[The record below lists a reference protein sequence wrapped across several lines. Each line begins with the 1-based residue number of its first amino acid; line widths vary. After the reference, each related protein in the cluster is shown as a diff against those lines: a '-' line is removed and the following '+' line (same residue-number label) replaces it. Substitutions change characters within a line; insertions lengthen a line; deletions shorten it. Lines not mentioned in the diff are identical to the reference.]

1 MYIKEK
7 NIYISDQHNIMFD
20 LNEYRIFFIT
30 EKLRHYIESG
40 RKTIGDLW
48 NEEEVKILKH
58 VEVMDSKVSYKKGSC
73 DSVKIHVSNTCNLRC
88 RYCYAHGG
96 NYGQPNTLMDRETAE
111 RIVYFINRSEMM
123 EKIRYITFFGGE
135 PLMNPDIIEYICSN
149 IQNKDIKFLMQSN
162 GTLMNE
168 RIISILKEY
177 DIGLTISLD
186 GPLEINDINRVDTLG
201 NGTYEKIVANMNTLL
216 HQGGKINAIEAT
228 LSQEFKKNYRKRQIA
243 DYIYQTTGVQAI
255 KVEYDARVDNFDC
268 EKNQIE
274 DSIEDFFDNCIN
286 ERYIMD
292 NAVYKIMSTF
302 LAKTY
307 KDAICPAGSS
317 VLTIDVNG
325 NIYPCQLFIEEPEW
339 KLGEICEGTIR
350 NMPQT
355 FYKSKNSECIK
366 CVARSTCSICMIRQS
381 REKYCELNRIY
392 QKKVLDKFADL
403 IQQGKFTQFY
413 NSYCSLTQNF

>member
-201 NGTYEKIVANMNTLL
+201 NGTYEK
-216 HQGGKINAIEAT
+216 
-228 LSQEFKKNYRKRQIA
+228 
-243 DYIYQTTGVQAI
+243 
-255 KVEYDARVDNFDC
+255 
-268 EKNQIE
+268 
-274 DSIEDFFDNCIN
+274 
-286 ERYIMD
+286 
-292 NAVYKIMSTF
+292 
-302 LAKTY
+302 
-307 KDAICPAGSS
+307 
-317 VLTIDVNG
+317 
-325 NIYPCQLFIEEPEW
+325 
-339 KLGEICEGTIR
+339 
-350 NMPQT
+350 
-355 FYKSKNSECIK
+355 
-366 CVARSTCSICMIRQS
+366 
-381 REKYCELNRIY
+381 
-392 QKKVLDKFADL
+392 
-403 IQQGKFTQFY
+403 
-413 NSYCSLTQNF
+413 